1 MKERALR
8 PSASPSAEPGA
19 ARNPRDGATV
29 RQVEA
34 RNRALLSA
42 IPDVMLRIDAAGT
55 YLDVR
60 VDEHAELPLSA
71 EELVGRSVRDVA
83 PPDVAEALLS
93 CARRARE
100 SGEMRSVEYE
110 LELDGAVHYCESRM
124 VPSGDGEVV
133 IIMRDFTEKRWAD
146 AELHRLA
153 AEQAALRRVATLV
166 ASDAP
171 PEQVFQLVTE
181 EVCRLLGIREAV
193 LQRFVDATSSTIVGR
208 FGSHMIDGIEIGS
221 TVPIEEGL
229 TAWTVLHTGAP
240 ARIDGFEGLEGEL
253 AQRIRELGFRS
264 TLGVPIIVAGS
275 IWGII
280 GVALREGE
288 SLPPETEQR
297 MQAFAELVGLAVASA
312 QAREELEASR
322 LRIVEASDAERRR
335 LERNLHD
342 GAQQRL
348 VALSIG
354 LRRAQATLP
363 VSTDDTENLLA
374 TLSDELAE
382 ALSELRELAQGIHP
396 AVLTERGL
404 GPALDVLAARAPVP
418 VELDIDLPERLPE
431 PVETTVYYA
440 VSEALANVAKHAG
453 ACSAAV
459 RVTCGDGWIIV
470 EIADEGTGGARPD
483 GGTGLRGLRDRI
495 ETLEGQL
502 LVDSPP
508 GRGTV
513 VRAELPLKLARVAA
527 THRPPS

>member
-1 MKERALR
+1 MQ
-8 PSASPSAEPGA
+8 
-19 ARNPRDGATV
+19 
-29 RQVEA
+29 QVEA

-71 EELVGRSVRDVA
+71 EELIGRSVRDVA

-93 CARRARE
+93 CARKARE

-110 LELDGAVHYCESRM
+110 LELDGVVRYCESRM

-133 IIMRDFTEKRWAD
+133 IIMRDFTEKRRAD
-146 AELHRLA
+146 AELRRLA
-153 AEQAALRRVATLV
+153 EEQAALRRVATLV
-166 ASDAP
+166 ASDAA

-208 FGSHMIDGIEIGS
+208 FGSQMNDGIEIGS
-221 TVPIEEGL
+221 TLPIEEGL
-229 TAWTVLHTGAP
+229 TAWTVLQTGAP
-240 ARIDGFEGLEGEL
+240 ARIDSLEGMTGEL
-253 AQRIRELGFRS
+253 AERIRELGFRS
-264 TLGVPIIVAGS
+264 TLGVPIVVAGS

-288 SLPPETEQR
+288 SLPPETER
-297 MQAFAELVGLAVASA
+297 RIQAFAELVGLAVASA
-312 QAREELEASR
+312 QAREELGASR
-322 LRIVEASDAERRR
+322 MRIVEASDAERRR

-354 LRRAQATLP
+354 LRRAQAKLRASP
-363 VSTDDTENLLA
+363 DETEKLLA
-374 TLSDELAE
+374 ILSDELGE

-404 GPALDVLAARAPVP
+404 GPALEVLAARAPVT

-431 PVETTVYYA
+431 PVETAAYYA
-440 VSEALANVAKHAG
+440 VSEALANVAKHAD

-459 RVTCGDGWIIV
+459 RVTCEDGRIIV
-470 EIADEGTGGARPD
+470 EIADDGVGDANLD
-483 GGTGLRGLRDRI
+483 GGSGLRGLQDRI
-495 ETLEGQL
+495 ETLDGEL

-513 VRAELPLKLARVAA
+513 VRAVLPVRSASVATIA
-527 THRPPS
+527 LTP